1 MSEENNMKSQFI
13 ILECLVLSLFFAL
26 NTAFAGDYAED
37 RAAIMDLQSRY
48 LFALDFKDAETYAST
63 FTEDGIINWAR
74 GEIKGRKA
82 IYEFISS
89 GTYNPTSSAEKGE
102 WPAAS
107 RHFITNQVIKVEG
120 NTAEAFSYWFQ
131 ATNNTADRRTML
143 LGLFGHYEDELV
155 KINGQWYFKKRTIYN
170 EGLEGRHKAGKE
182 NPAR

>member
-1 MSEENNMKSQFI
+1 MKKRLV
-13 ILECLVLSLFFAL
+13 ILVFLVLSPFFPFNA
-26 NTAFAGDYAED
+26 AIAGDYAED
-37 RAAIMDLQSRY
+37 RAAIMDLQGRY

-82 IYEFISS
+82 IYEFIAS
-89 GTYNPTSSAEKGE
+89 GTYNPAGSAEKGE

-120 NTAEAFSYWFQ
+120 NTAKAFSYWFQ
-131 ATNNTADRRTML
+131 ATNNTADRRTMV

-155 KINGQWYFKKRTIYN
+155 KINGQWYFKKRAIYN

>member
-1 MSEENNMKSQFI
+1 MKKRLV
-13 ILECLVLSLFFAL
+13 ILVFLVLSPFFPFNVAI
-26 NTAFAGDYAED
+26 AGDYAED
-37 RAAIMDLQSRY
+37 RAAIMDLQGRY

-82 IYEFISS
+82 IYEFIAS
-89 GTYNPTSSAEKGE
+89 GTYDPSSSAEKGE

-107 RHFITNQVIKVEG
+107 RHFITNQVIKLEG
-120 NTAEAFSYWFQ
+120 NTAKAFSYWFQ
-131 ATNNTADRRTML
+131 ATNNTADRRMMV
-143 LGLFGHYEDELV
+143 LGLFGHYEDELI
-155 KINGQWYFKKRTIYN
+155 KINGQWYFKKRAIYN